1 MIEKYLNTIQN
12 VDCLEFMR
20 GLPDKCIDCIYTD
33 VPYLYQTGG
42 GGSSKLALRIRNN
55 INTLDE
61 HKITDGFDIKTNFLE
76 WIRIMKKINLFVW
89 CSKLQILDLLKEAEK
104 LENVYIEILVWVKTN
119 PTPSTNN
126 TWLPDI
132 EYCLYFREKG
142 VKLNGGYFHKQ
153 KAYIGGLNVADK
165 KVLEHP
171 TIKPLDCVQK
181 HLLHA
186 TQENDIVFDPYIG
199 SGTTAHACKML
210 KRKYIGCEISK
221 EYCDIAEQ
229 RIKSISNTLF

>member
-1 MIEKYLNTIQN
+1 MKT
-12 VDCLEFMR
+12 
-20 GLPDKCIDCIYTD
+20 LPDKCIDCIYTD
-33 VPYLYQTGG
+33 VPYLYQCGG

-55 INTLDE
+55 INNLDE
-61 HKITDGFDIKTNFLE
+61 HKITDGFDIKANFPE
-76 WIRIMKKINLFVW
+76 WIRIMKKVNLFVW
-89 CSKLQILDLLKEAEK
+89 CSKLQILDLMKEAEK
-104 LENVYIEILVWVKTN
+104 LENVYTEILVWVKTN

-142 VKLNGGYFHKQ
+142 VKLNDGYFHKQ

-186 TQENDIVFDPYIG
+186 TQENDIIFDPYIG
-199 SGTTAHACKML
+199 SGTTAHACKINN
-210 KRKYIGCEISK
+210 RNYIGCEISK

-229 RIKSISNTLF
+229 RIKSISNPLF